1 MSFNQYIDHTILKA
15 ETKKED
21 VLRIIKEAK
30 ENHFC
35 SVCINPTWVS
45 LAAKE
50 LADSDVKVCTVIGF
64 PLGANTTAVKAFE
77 TTDAINNGAD
87 EVDMVINIGALRDG
101 NEELVLND
109 IQAVVDA
116 AKDKALVK
124 VIIET
129 ALLTDEEII

>member
-64 PLGANTTAVKAFE
+64 PLGAIMGRMKW
-77 TTDAINNGAD
+77 IW
-87 EVDMVINIGALRDG
+87 
-101 NEELVLND
+101 
-109 IQAVVDA
+109 
-116 AKDKALVK
+116 
-124 VIIET
+124 
-129 ALLTDEEII
+129 LLILGLCAMAMKNLS